1 MSISWDTLD
10 EAIVVANLVM
20 QRVMS
25 AAVVAVIRPRARRAC
40 LGPYV
45 MPARPP
51 ACYLIRKKLAR
62 IKFVL
67 AGNNFGAIR
76 LRRVLSR
83 FAWLDRSGSRVI
95 ERGLGCRKISLRKK
109 DGWTDKE
116 RASRIRAAKSYG
128 IIKVRGDA
136 FQIPLFSAALMSV
149 EEREIVVRQKWKSVI
164 LVRCPDSSDVRRN
177 RSSEVHGCLLAL
189 AGFFLGCQ

>member
-1 MSISWDTLD
+1 MS
-10 EAIVVANLVM
+10 
-20 QRVMS
+20 
-25 AAVVAVIRPRARRAC
+25 RPICHASS
-40 LGPYV
+40 GGTEG
-45 MPARPP
+45 

-76 LRRVLSR
+76 LRRRVPSR
-83 FAWLDRSGSRVI
+83 SAWLNRSGSRVI
-95 ERGLGCRKISLRKK
+95 ERGLGCRKISLGNK

-116 RASRIRAAKSYG
+116 RARRIRAAKSYG

-164 LVRCPDSSDVRRN
+164 LVRCPDSSDVRPVVCRVL
-177 RSSEVHGCLLAL
+177 S
-189 AGFFLGCQ
+189 